1 MDALV
6 LYNLKRAMTALNGY
20 LLSRTYVV
28 GHAVTLADIVL
39 VCNLTL
45 PLHLALTKEFTAE
58 YPHLM
63 RYFWTVI
70 NQPQFKKIMGDGFA
84 QATKPLGPP
93 PAKIE
98 NKIENKT
105 KNENK
110 NKNEKSSTS
119 RPEGQRRVKKEG
131 GKKAEATPKAK
142 VEVPPPKPAP
152 QPEEPDVEEE
162 EEVPVKK
169 PKNSLDLLPP
179 SPMIL
184 DNWKRLYSNTKAKD
198 FHLAINGMYFAR
210 QVMHSLVDLLFSSLW
225 YLLVPLPYSV
235 CVDTVQ
241 YSLSYRFFDVT
252 WKFDTI

>member
-1 MDALV
+1 VDALI
-6 LYNLKRAMTALNGY
+6 LYNLKRAMTALNDY
-20 LLSRTYVV
+20 LSTRTYLV

-70 NQPQFKKIMGDGFA
+70 NQPQFKKIMGDGFV

-98 NKIENKT
+98 NKSENKIEDKIEN

-110 NKNEKSSTS
+110 NKHEKSSTS
-119 RPEGQRRVKKEG
+119 RPEGHRRGKKEG

-162 EEVPVKK
+162 EAPVKK
-169 PKNSLDLLPP
+169 SKNALDLLPP
-179 SPMIL
+179 SPMVL

-198 FHLAINGMYFAR
+198 FHLAINGVCFALAR
-210 QVMHSLVDLLFSSLW
+210 QVMHS
-225 YLLVPLPYSV
+225 
-235 CVDTVQ
+235 
-241 YSLSYRFFDVT
+241 
-252 WKFDTI
+252 

>member
-1 MDALV
+1 MDALI

-20 LLSRTYVV
+20 LSSRTYLV

-70 NQPQFKKIMGDGFA
+70 NQPQFKKIMGDGFV

-98 NKIENKT
+98 NK
-105 KNENK
+105 

-119 RPEGQRRVKKEG
+119 RPEGHRRGKKEG

-162 EEVPVKK
+162 EAPVRKS
-169 PKNSLDLLPP
+169 KNALDLLPP

-198 FHLAINGMYFAR
+198 FHLAIDGACFALAR
-210 QVMHSLVDLLFSSLW
+210 
-225 YLLVPLPYSV
+225 
-235 CVDTVQ
+235 
-241 YSLSYRFFDVT
+241 
-252 WKFDTI
+252 